1 MKTETKKS
9 IQEKE
14 PDMVKNFRTIKEKIS
29 LEMANMSFEQIK
41 EYLKR
46 TARSSMLMLVRDFK
60 I

>member
-1 MKTETKKS
+1 MKTEIKKS

-41 EYLKR
+41 EYLKKNSEKFY
-46 TARSSMLMLVRDFK
+46 AHVSA
-60 I
+60 